1 MTPTKYSDGHV
12 GRFGKYQLEQ

>member
-1 MTPTKYSDGHV
+1 MTLTKYSDGHV